1 MTPEREPTFVPQR
14 IHEPYRVRLAA
25 EPLPS
30 SGRAILIRAGLANG
44 LQFSEEC
51 LSGAAALFADRPSFV
66 DHGAD
71 PFAQRSV
78 RDLVG
83 HITNPAWDPIEQA
96 ITANYTFYSI
106 AGDLRQLIAE
116 ALDKGYVGLSAD
128 LWLTRQEDAVVAIR
142 SVESVDIVIHPAA
155 GGHFLFSSP
164 SCQSCESCQSL
175 LKRMDPDVGGGV
187 DRDKIPQEDCAGKA
201 GSFPIV
207 TPQDVADAAASM
219 GRAGND
225 NYDKETIQRNI
236 IRIAKRK
243 GPEFVA
249 RLPKSWVLNAVKD
262 HNQKES
268 TMPEQETLTAPAPA
282 IAPAPSLA
290 PPAGGIG
297 GSDLAAV
304 RQELA
309 QLKIRQSGL
318 PQTLQ
323 DKLHGR
329 LATIPG
335 YPASLDGDIEIL
347 RELQAELASRDTI
360 RGLGQISNV
369 MNSADRISLAF
380 EKLMGLPVSQAVER
394 LSGIREM
401 YDILTGDWERRGI
414 FQPERVRFAEATTT
428 TMAHVVANV
437 LNKVL
442 VNSFEMRPQW
452 WKPIATEMD
461 FPTMQDPKW
470 ITIGGFPD
478 LDTVAEGGAYTEKSW
493 GDMNETAS
501 FVKKGNYLGI
511 TLEMID
517 RDDVAAVRQVPRRL
531 GLAAARTLASSIA
544 AIFTTN
550 ANLHDAVALFHGTH
564 ANLLTT
570 ALSADAWDTVVQ
582 AMFKQPELTS
592 SKRLGVRPRYCL
604 VPIEL
609 EKTALTI
616 FTSELESGTMD
627 NDINARRMSSDAV
640 IVVPEW
646 TDADNWYAAA
656 SPMDLETIM
665 VGYRFG
671 RQPELFVADNEL
683 MGSMFTNDEM
693 RIKVRFIYVV
703 GIGDYRGLHRNTVT

>member
-1 MTPEREPTFVPQR
+1 MSNQDPQR
-14 IHEPYRVRLAA
+14 VNEPQRVRLAA
-25 EPLPS
+25 EPMPS
-30 SGRAILIRAGLANG
+30 SGRVILIRAGLANG

-51 LSGAAALFADRPSFV
+51 LSSAAALFANRPSFA
-66 DHGAD
+66 DHGSD
-71 PFAQRSV
+71 FFAQRSV

-83 HITNPAWDPIEQA
+83 HITNPAWDPEQKA
-96 ITANYTFYSI
+96 LVADYAFYST
-106 AGDLRQLIAE
+106 AGDLRQLVSE
-116 ALDKGYVGLSAD
+116 ARDKGYVGLSAD

-155 GGHFLFSSP
+155 GGHFLFR
-164 SCQSCESCQSL
+164 
-175 LKRMDPDVGGGV
+175 RMDPDVGGGV
-187 DRDKIPQEDCAGKA
+187 DRDKIPQEDCAGKD

-207 TPQDVADAAASM
+207 TPQDVADAAASI

-225 NYDKETIQRNI
+225 NYDKETIKRNI

-249 RLPKSWVLNAVKD
+249 RLPESWKD
-262 HNQKES
+262 EHNKES
-268 TMPEQETLTAPAPA
+268 TMPEQDTLAQPVPA
-282 IAPAPSLA
+282 IVPALPDQVNA
-290 PPAGGIG
+290 A
-297 GSDLAAV
+297 DFAAV
-304 RQELA
+304 RLELA
-309 QLKIRQSGL
+309 ALKIRQSGL

-323 DKLHGR
+323 DKLAGR

-335 YPASLDGDIEIL
+335 YPAALDGDIEIL
-347 RELQAELASRDTI
+347 RELQAELAARDTI
-360 RGLGQISNV
+360 RGLGVPTLQGGLGGL
-369 MNSADRISLAF
+369 DRLTLAF
-380 EKLMGLPVSQAVER
+380 EKLMGLPVPQQVER

-414 FQPERVRFAEATTT
+414 FQPERVRFANATTT
-428 TMAHVVANV
+428 TMSHIVANV

-478 LDTVAEGGAYTEKSW
+478 LDTVAEGGSYTEKAW
-493 GDMNETAS
+493 GDMNETAA

-544 AIFTTN
+544 GLFTTN
-550 ANLHDAVALFHGTH
+550 ANLHDGSALFVAGH
-564 ANLLTT
+564 ANLGTT
-570 ALSADAWDTVVQ
+570 ALSADAWDAVVQ

-592 SKRLGVRPRYCL
+592 SKRLGIRPRYCL

-616 FTSELESGTMD
+616 FTSDLEPGTMD
-627 NDINARRMSSDAV
+627 NDANVRRMSDAV
-640 IVVPEW
+640 ITVPEW
-646 TDADNWYAAA
+646 TDATDWYAAA
-656 SPMDLETIM
+656 SPMDLEGIM

-693 RIKVRFIYVV
+693 RIKVRFVYVV
-703 GIGDYRGLHRNTVT
+703 GIGDYRALYRSTVAG

>member
-1 MTPEREPTFVPQR
+1 M
-14 IHEPYRVRLAA
+14 
-25 EPLPS
+25 PS
-30 SGRAILIRAGLANG
+30 SGRVVLIRAGLANG

-51 LSGAAALFADRPSFV
+51 LSAAAALFADRPSFA
-66 DHGAD
+66 DHGND
-71 PFAQRSV
+71 FFSQRSV

-83 HITNPAWDPIEQA
+83 HVTNPAWDPEQKA
-96 ITANYTFYSI
+96 LVADYAFYST
-106 AGDLRQLIAE
+106 AGDLRQLVSE
-116 ALDKGYVGLSAD
+116 ARDKGYVGLSAD
-128 LWLTRQEDAVVAIR
+128 LWLTREAEAVVSIR
-142 SVESVDIVIHPAA
+142 SVESVDVVIHPAA
-155 GGHFLFSSP
+155 GGHFLFR
-164 SCQSCESCQSL
+164 
-175 LKRMDPDVGGGV
+175 RMDPDVGGGV
-187 DRDKIPQEDCAGKA
+187 DRDKIPQADCAGKD

-207 TPQDVADAAASM
+207 TPQDVADAASSI
-219 GRAGND
+219 GRAGAD
-225 NYDKETIQRNI
+225 NYSKETIKANI

-249 RLPKSWVLNAVKD
+249 RLPESWTDENK
-262 HNQKES
+262 KES
-268 TMPEQETLTAPAPA
+268 TMPEQETLTQPEPLAVTPAPVQLAPASE
-282 IAPAPSLA
+282 I
-290 PPAGGIG
+290 
-297 GSDLAAV
+297 AAV

-309 QLKIRQSGL
+309 ALKIRQSGL
-318 PQTLQ
+318 TQNLQ
-323 DKLHGR
+323 DKLAGR

-335 YPASLDGDIEIL
+335 YPSQLDADIEIL
-347 RELQAELASRDTI
+347 RELQAELAARDTI
-360 RGLGQISNV
+360 RGLGAISNV
-369 MNSADRISLAF
+369 MNSSDRISLAF
-380 EKLMGLPVSQAVER
+380 EKLMGLPVPASVER

-414 FQPERVRFAEATTT
+414 FQPERVRFANATTT
-428 TMAHVVANV
+428 TMSHIVANV

-478 LDTVAEGGAYTEKSW
+478 LDTVAEGGSYTEKSW
-493 GDMNETAS
+493 ADMNETAS

-531 GLAAARTLASSIA
+531 GLAAARTLSSSIA
-544 AIFTTN
+544 SLLTTN
-550 ANLHDAVALFHGTH
+550 ANLHDGVALFHGTH

-570 ALSADAWDTVVQ
+570 ALSADSWDTVVQ
-582 AMFKQPELTS
+582 AMFKQPELSS

-616 FTSELESGTMD
+616 FTSDLEPGTMD
-627 NDINARRMSSDAV
+627 NDANVRRMSDAV
-640 IVVPEW
+640 ITVPEW
-646 TDADNWYAAA
+646 TDATDWYAAA

-693 RIKVRFIYVV
+693 RIKVRFVYVV
-703 GIGDYRGLHRNTVT
+703 GIGDYRGLHRNTVAG

>member
-1 MTPEREPTFVPQR
+1 MTPEPKPTSVPDTLVPEH
-14 IHEPYRVRLAA
+14 IRLSLG
-25 EPLPS
+25 PLTTDKEVV
-30 SGRAILIRAGLANG
+30 LIKAGKANG
-44 LQFSEEC
+44 FNFSEDC
-51 LSGAAALFADRPSFV
+51 LRAAVNLFDNRPSFV
-66 DHGAD
+66 NHGD
-71 PFAQRSV
+71 FWSWGQRDV
-78 RDLVG
+78 RDLAA
-83 HITNPAWDPIEQA
+83 HLASPRWDADQKA
-96 ITANYTFYSI
+96 I
-106 AGDLRQLIAE
+106 IAE
-116 ALDKGYVGLSAD
+116 YRWYSQAEPLKTLAQEAADKKYFGLSAD
-128 LWLTRQEDAVVAIR
+128 LFLTRNGQDVQSITA
-142 SVESVDIVIHPAA
+142 VESVDIVINPAA
-155 GGHFLFSSP
+155 GG
-164 SCQSCESCQSL
+164 
-175 LKRMDPDVGGGV
+175 
-187 DRDKIPQEDCAGKA
+187 
-201 GSFPIV
+201 SF
-207 TPQDVADAAASM
+207 TTT
-219 GRAGND
+219 
-225 NYDKETIQRNI
+225 DKEEIVQALTLSRFSHPFAPFAIQTPTI
-236 IRIAKRK
+236 
-243 GPEFVA
+243 
-249 RLPKSWVLNAVKD
+249 
-262 HNQKES
+262 QKES

-323 DKLHGR
+323 DKLLGR

-335 YPASLDGDIEIL
+335 YPAALDGDIEIL

-401 YDILTGDWERRGI
+401 YDILTGDWERHGI
-414 FQPERVRFAEATTT
+414 FRPERVRFAEATTT

-442 VNSFEMRPQW
+442 INSFEMRPQW

-470 ITIGGFPD
+470 ITLGGFPD
-478 LDTVAEGGAYTEKSW
+478 LDTVAEGGAYTEKAW
-493 GDMNETAS
+493 ADMNETAS

-517 RDDVAAVRQVPRRL
+517 RDDVGAVRQVPRRL
-531 GLAAARTLASSIA
+531 GLAAARTLSSSIA
-544 AIFTTN
+544 ALFTTN
-550 ANLHDAVALFHGTH
+550 ANLHDGVALFHGTH
-564 ANLLTT
+564 VNLLTT
-570 ALSADAWDTVVQ
+570 ALSADAWDAVVQ
-582 AMFKQPELTS
+582 AMFKQHEQTS
-592 SKRLGVRPRYCL
+592 AKHLGIRPRYCL

-671 RQPELFVADNEL
+671 RQPELFVSDNEL

-703 GIGDYRGLHRNTVT
+703 GIGDWRGLHRNTVT